1 MKMLPS
7 GFLNIKTR
15 YWFLALLAGVLLNI
29 WLFQNRVLTR
39 EVYHVLLSDRMES
52 YRIDDYFNSSRKW
65 SVIQY
70 LAAPFILLIKTAVL
84 ALFLQFPLTLKLI
97 NISFFRIYRAVIL
110 AEIPLL
116 ASSMVRTLW
125 LMARPA
131 QEIHSKA
138 MMIAPLS
145 LAAILRTE
153 TYPVYSL
160 SLFNHISVF
169 EAVWVFI
176 ITKNLSDKENLSRV
190 DAFLMVL
197 VVWMFIILFEYGLI
211 IYIQKISS

>member
-1 MKMLPS
+1 MLS
-7 GFLNIKTR
+7 RGFSNTKTR
-15 YWFLALLAGVLLNI
+15 YWFIALLTGVLLNI

-39 EVYHVLLSDRMES
+39 EVYHALLSDRMES
-52 YRIDDYFNSSRKW
+52 YRIDDYFNSSRKL

-70 LAAPFILLIKTAVL
+70 LAAPLILLMKTAVL

-116 ASSMVRTLW
+116 ASSLIRTLW
-125 LMARPA
+125 LMARPVS
-131 QEIHSKA
+131 EIHSKA

-145 LAAILRTE
+145 LASILRTE
-153 TYPVYSL
+153 SYPVHSL
-160 SLFNHISVF
+160 SLFNHINIF
-169 EAVWVFI
+169 EAAWLFI
-176 ITKNLSDKENLSRV
+176 ITKNLSDKENLSRS

-211 IYIQKISS
+211 MYLQKISG

>member
-1 MKMLPS
+1 MLSP
-7 GFLNIKTR
+7 GFSNTKTR
-15 YWFLALLAGVLLNI
+15 YWFMVLLAGILLNI
-29 WLFQNRVLTR
+29 WIFQNHVLTR
-39 EVYHVLLSDRMES
+39 EVYHALLSDRMES
-52 YRIDDYFNSSRKW
+52 YRIDDYFNGSRKL

-70 LAAPFILLIKTAVL
+70 LAAPLILLIKTAVL

-116 ASSMVRTLW
+116 ASSLIRTFW
-125 LMARPA
+125 LMGRPA

-145 LAAILRTE
+145 LASFLKTE
-153 TYPVYSL
+153 SFPAHSL
-160 SLFNHISVF
+160 SLFSHINIF
-169 EAVWVFI
+169 EAAWLFI
-176 ITKNLSDKENLSRV
+176 ITKNLSDNENLTRT

-197 VVWMFIILFEYGLI
+197 VVWMFIILFEYGLVM
-211 IYIQKISS
+211 YLQKLSG